1 MTVAENLRLGAFL
14 LRGDKQVSAERI
26 EASLELFPALRPM
39 LDRTAGDLSGGQR
52 QMLVLAQAMLL
63 KPRLLLIDELSLG
76 LAPVVVQELLQA
88 VRRLNADGTSIVLVE
103 QSVNLA
109 LTLADR
115 AYFLEKGE
123 VRFHGPTSELL
134 GRDDLLRSVFFGG
147 AAHTTP
153 SP

>member
-1 MTVAENLRLGAFL
+1 
-14 LRGDKQVSAERI
+14 
-26 EASLELFPALRPM
+26 M

-88 VRRLNADGTSIVLVE
+88 VRRLNAEGTSIVLVE
-103 QSVNLA
+103 QSVNVA
-109 LTLADR
+109 LTLAHR

-147 AAHTTP
+147 AAHRTTTAVT
-153 SP
+153 SG